1 MSFFFVVCM
10 HKATI
15 MHILD
20 SNSSNTLIQTPT
32 GLPEAFT
39 FKRNFQKLGLYSVA
53 AAVFHYY
60 VASACVAVFFK
71 KHSSLPLLAMVAL
84 KLDVLQVTVMMI

>member
-1 MSFFFVVCM
+1 M

-39 FKRNFQKLGLYSVA
+39 FKRCWRNFQKLGLYSVA

-60 VASACVAVFFK
+60 VASAYVAVFF
-71 KHSSLPLLAMVAL
+71 L
-84 KLDVLQVTVMMI
+84 KNIHLFHY